1 MTEQIAENA
10 EGVLEQRSQPV
21 ESDSALLERAERAE
35 RDLGEAWNAIKDAL
49 EELERHPNDPAGDIV
64 ARQMAANV
72 LYNYQHDFKSSN
84 SRSHNQD

>member
-21 ESDSALLERAERAE
+21 EDDSTLLERAERAE
-35 RDLGEAWNAIKDAL
+35 RDLAGAWEAIKDAL
-49 EELERHPNDPAGDIV
+49 EELERHPNDAAGDIV

-72 LYNYQHDFKSSN
+72 LYNYQHDFKSEN
-84 SRSHNQD
+84 SRSRNQD